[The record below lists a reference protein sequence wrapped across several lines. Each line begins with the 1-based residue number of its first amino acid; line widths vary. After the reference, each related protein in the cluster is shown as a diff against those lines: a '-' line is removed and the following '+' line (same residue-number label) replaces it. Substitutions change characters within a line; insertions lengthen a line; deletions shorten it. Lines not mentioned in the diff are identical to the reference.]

1 VDEFGDMP
9 SPLSLEVEVEAEV
22 YAAFQHLTADN
33 ITCIELRLDISS
45 ALLFEVRLP
54 KF

>member
-9 SPLSLEVEVEAEV
+9 CPLSLEAEAEVEV

-33 ITCIELRLDISS
+33 ITYIELRLAISS